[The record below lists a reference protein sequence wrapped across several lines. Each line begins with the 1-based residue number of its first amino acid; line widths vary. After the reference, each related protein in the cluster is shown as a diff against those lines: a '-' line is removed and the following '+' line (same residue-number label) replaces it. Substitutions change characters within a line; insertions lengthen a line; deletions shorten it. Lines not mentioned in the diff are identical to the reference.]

1 MRPLLLIGLLL
12 LAACTQSAASRI
24 GERTFRVE
32 SPAVAEGGTA
42 ANRHLAS
49 RLCPKGYY
57 VIDSESHKGGLDRA
71 TDEQEPITVWKIRCI

>member
-1 MRPLLLIGLLL
+1 MRPLLLIALLL
-12 LAACTQSAASRI
+12 LAACTQSEASRVD
-24 GERTFRVE
+24 ERTFRIE

-57 VIDSESHKGGLDRA
+57 VVNSESHKGGPDRA
-71 TDEQEPITVWKIRCI
+71 IDEDNPVTVWQIRCI